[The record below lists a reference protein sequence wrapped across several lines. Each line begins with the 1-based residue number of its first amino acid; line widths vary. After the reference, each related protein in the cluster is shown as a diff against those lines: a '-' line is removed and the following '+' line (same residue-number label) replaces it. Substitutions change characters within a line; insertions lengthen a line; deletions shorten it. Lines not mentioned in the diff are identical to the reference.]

1 MTLPGY
7 RLAARLAHRIPLGH
21 GKLARSVAG
30 RRRSEQTWID
40 WASRER
46 TDAPLVWVHGASV
59 GECLAAEPIIHRLRN
74 AALRVQVA
82 RSFSSPSAASWPASL
97 TGDVHDYIP
106 LDEPCPTGRVLDA
119 VRPSLL
125 LFSRGDLWPEL
136 VTQSA
141 SRGIPVAVAGAT
153 VRPASKRL
161 YPGARTAFRQ
171 LYNTIAWVGAVSEA
185 DAARWMKLGVPASR
199 VTVTGDPRHDQ
210 VLERTPRLQDV
221 KHLIDWCAEGSV
233 VVAGSTHWRDER
245 VVLGAFAAVSEA
257 VSSARLIV
265 VPHDPN
271 EGRAPQII
279 REAARCGLAAVV
291 WTGAAPV
298 SSDCSCVVVSATG
311 VLADLYM
318 LADVAYVGG
327 GFQRGMLHA
336 VIEPATYGVPVA
348 IGPHWRGSTDAKLLL
363 DNGGAAVLSHQSPV
377 PALARLWLD
386 WIRQPQRR
394 IATGLR
400 ARRSLQQGAAAR
412 TAVALL
418 HLVNP

>member
-1 MTLPGY
+1 M
-7 RLAARLAHRIPLGH
+7 
-21 GKLARSVAG
+21 
-30 RRRSEQTWID
+30 
-40 WASRER
+40 
-46 TDAPLVWVHGASV
+46 
-59 GECLAAEPIIHRLRN
+59 GECLAVEPIIHRLRN
-74 AALRVQVA
+74 AVPRVQVA

-141 SRGIPVAVAGAT
+141 SRRIPVAVAGAT
-153 VRPASKRL
+153 VRPESKRL

-185 DAARWMKLGVPASR
+185 DSARWIKLGVPASR

-221 KHLIDWCAEGSV
+221 KHLIDWSLGGSV
-233 VVAGSTHWRDER
+233 VVAGSTHWPDER

-271 EGRAPQII
+271 EGRAPQVI
-279 REAARCGLAAVV
+279 REAARCGLAAAL

-336 VIEPATYGVPVA
+336 VIEPAAYGVPVA
-348 IGPHWRGSTDAKLLL
+348 IGPYWRGSTDAKLLL
-363 DNGGAAVLSHQSPV
+363 DNGGAAVVSHRSPV

-386 WIRQPQRR
+386 WIRQPHRR